1 MRIAKYIAF
10 FLIALVVLILLA
22 VVFIDENRL
31 KGYTE
36 QQLTDIIGREV
47 MIAGDFDIDLGWTS
61 RVRLEGLHLS
71 NAAWSEQSEMVQMAV
86 LEVGIELKSLL
97 LGRIIIPEVMVERPR
112 ILLETSGN
120 GHSNWNFSRSQT
132 ADSRKTGMSEL
143 PNIRS
148 LTIKDGKIRYLD
160 RSHDIDV
167 QATLDSLLASSGR
180 GEDIE
185 IKAQGQI
192 CDQPYNLAIK
202 SGPLAALSQPQ
213 QVYPVDMNLHI
224 GTLTAT
230 VSGAID
236 RPLKLQGA
244 DLKLVF
250 HGTDTDSLAALIQAD
265 LPALPAYRLTGTL
278 NGSEQNWR
286 LNDMQ
291 VSVGDHTVSGSLQ
304 YERRDG
310 RHRIAAELDSD
321 RLDIARLMGSLSADE
336 QAPPQSDRPEETFP
350 VMLPKFLDVSVS
362 GHVGHVILPGI
373 LLEDYEFKLM
383 LDQGRLQ
390 IDQQVEDG
398 AIGSR
403 LVLDDDAAPQAR
415 TDITFE
421 KLDLRALLNSKD
433 RLGILDGHLELA
445 LDEMTTRISE
455 IVTQLRIDESR
466 LAYRLPEAD
475 MAIAATLAL
484 IRLKDEPGLE
494 VQGEFRHRNRQ
505 FDFTVAASPLPGFG
519 RLQGPYAIDVTLTHD
534 QTPLHIETKLSFG
547 EDTWT
552 MSDLE
557 ASAADSDLRGS
568 VRVSVG
574 GDRPRLKADL
584 RSQKLDLQPILG
596 LAAAADASSEDN
608 SEEKTRVI
616 DIFRMADV
624 DVDLQAQRILTPDLQ
639 LEDMDLHLKLQDGLL
654 AIRPLKFDVYEGHVD
669 SEVALDGRR
678 HPIDGS
684 IDTRFRGL
692 NVEKIIGS
700 FGVSDR
706 PFGRLAGDLKLRV
719 SGRSTEPAAQDVFL
733 PSIGRLDLKKSRLHY
748 VEADGNTDIILQI
761 DAEGLPQNGQVT
773 RIDGSGQ
780 YRGEPFELSFR
791 GDPLLDLR
799 EPQDPF
805 ALEMTLDIA
814 QTQFRV
820 DGKVVRPLELKGF
833 DIDLTV
839 AGPNPRRLY
848 PLTGISLPDLPPYR
862 ISGRLSL
869 EDRIWQFQDF
879 DGRVGDSDVRG
890 DIYLDV
896 SGERPFMRFNLVSDQ
911 TDFDD
916 LAGLVGAAPAGGP
929 GETAAEEHKKEAR
942 QESRTKSVL
951 PADQYNKER
960 LRAIDAVVD
969 FKGKHLQ
976 APNLPLD
983 DMQVKFRLDAGR
995 MIFDPLSFSVGGGF
1009 VRAKMTV
1016 ETNEEFL
1023 QGSLETEVEKV
1034 DLKKVLGAFDIAD
1047 DSLGIIGGRA
1057 KFWVKGNSIGEFAA
1071 SADGGLYL
1079 LMGGGKLDRL
1089 LIELAGFDGG
1099 EALLELIGE
1108 EQQVPIDCAYADL
1121 QAENG
1126 IVALKTFA
1134 VDTSDT
1140 LFTVTGSVDLA
1151 KETLDLTVQPRPKD
1165 VSLFSARSPL
1175 RVAGTFNAPEFY
1187 PDASSLASRG
1197 AVAVGLGLLAGP
1209 AALIPLIE
1217 PGLGQDSVYCQGLV
1231 KAMESARRQT
1241 KPEEDIQ

>member
-1 MRIAKYIAF
+1 MKIAKYIAF
-10 FLIALVVLILLA
+10 FLIALMVLILLA

-31 KGYTE
+31 KGYIE
-36 QQLTDIIGREV
+36 QQLTDITGREV
-47 MIAGDFDIDLGWTS
+47 TIAGDFDIDLGWTS

-71 NAAWSEQSEMVQMAV
+71 NAAWSKQSKMLQMSA

-120 GHSNWNFSRSQT
+120 GRSNWNFSRSQT
-132 ADSRKTGMSEL
+132 ADSRKTGMPEL
-143 PNIRS
+143 PIIRS
-148 LTIKDGKIRYLD
+148 LTIKEGKIRYLD
-160 RSHDIDV
+160 RSQDIDV
-167 QATLDSLLASSGR
+167 QATLESVLASNGR
-180 GEDIE
+180 GEDID
-185 IKAQGQI
+185 IRAQGQI
-192 CDQPYNLAIK
+192 RNQPYNLAIK
-202 SGPLAALSQPQ
+202 SGPLAALSQPEQ
-213 QVYPVDMNLHI
+213 TYAVDMNLHI

-230 VSGAID
+230 VSGTID
-236 RPLKLQGA
+236 RPLKLQGV

-250 HGTDTDSLAALIQAD
+250 YGTDLDSLAALIQAD
-265 LPALPAYRLTGTL
+265 LSELPAYRLTGTL
-278 NGSEQNWR
+278 TGSEQSWR

-291 VSVGDHTVSGSLQ
+291 ASVGDHTVSGSLQ
-304 YERRDG
+304 YELRDG
-310 RHRIAAELDSD
+310 RHRIAAELDSE
-321 RLDIARLMGSLSADE
+321 RLDITRMMDSLSADDDDE
-336 QAPPQSDRPEETFP
+336 PSKEPFSAAFAA
-350 VMLPKFLDVSVS
+350 VS
-362 GHVGHVILPGI
+362 GHLQSVILPGI

-398 AIGSR
+398 AIRSR
-403 LVLDDDAAPQAR
+403 LVLDVDAAPQAR
-415 TDITFE
+415 ADITFE
-421 KLDLRALLNSKD
+421 KLDLGALLNSKD
-433 RLGILDGHLELA
+433 RLGILDGHIELT

-475 MAIAATLAL
+475 MAIGATLAM
-484 IRLKDEPGLE
+484 IRSEDEPGLE
-494 VQGEFRHRNRQ
+494 VQGELRHRNRQ
-505 FDFTVAASPLPGFG
+505 VDFTVAAGPLPGFG
-519 RLQGPYAIDVTLTHD
+519 RPQGPYAIEVALTHD
-534 QTPLHIETKLSFG
+534 QTPLHLKTKLSFD
-547 EDTWT
+547 ENTWT
-552 MSDLE
+552 LSDLE
-557 ASAADSDLRGS
+557 ASTADSDLRGS
-568 VRVSVG
+568 VRVSIG
-574 GDRPRLKADL
+574 GDRPKLSADL
-584 RSQKLDLQPILG
+584 SSQKLDLQPILG
-596 LAAAADASSEDN
+596 LAAAADASAEDN
-608 SEEKTRVI
+608 NEEKARVI
-616 DIFRMADV
+616 DIFRMADA
-624 DVDLQAQRILTPDLQ
+624 DLDFRAKRILTPDLK
-639 LEDMDLHLKLQDGLL
+639 LADIDLHLKLQDGLL
-654 AIRPLKFDVYEGHVD
+654 TIKPLKFDAYEGHIEGEI
-669 SEVALDGRR
+669 SLDGRR

-684 IDTRFRGL
+684 IDTRFDRL
-692 NVEKIIGS
+692 NVEKIIGR

-706 PFGRLAGDLKLRV
+706 PFGRLGGELKLKV
-719 SGRSTEPAAQDVFL
+719 TGRAAEPAAQGVFL
-733 PSIGRLDLKKSRLHY
+733 PSIGRLDIKKSRLHY
-748 VEADGNTDIILQI
+748 VETDGNTDITLQI
-761 DAEGLPQNGQVT
+761 DAEGLAQNGQVT

-805 ALEMTLDIA
+805 ALEMSLGIA
-814 QTQFRV
+814 QTQSQI
-820 DGKVVRPLELKGF
+820 DGEFLWPLELKGF

-862 ISGRLSL
+862 INGRLSL
-869 EDRIWQFQDF
+869 EDRVWQFEDF
-879 DGRVGDSDVRG
+879 EGRVGDSDVRG

-916 LAGLVGAAPAGGP
+916 LAGLVGAAPASGP
-929 GETAAEEHKKEAR
+929 GETVAAEHKKEAR
-942 QESRTKSVL
+942 QEFRTESVL
-951 PADQYNKER
+951 PADQYNMQR

-995 MIFDPLSFSVGGGF
+995 MVFDPLRFDVGGGF

-1016 ETNEEFL
+1016 DTNEEFL
-1023 QGSLETEVEKV
+1023 QGRLETEIEKV
-1034 DLKKVLGAFDIAD
+1034 DLKKVLSPFEIAD
-1047 DSLGIIGGRA
+1047 DSLGIVGGRA
-1057 KFWVKGNSIGEFAA
+1057 KFWVKGNSIADFAA
-1071 SADGGLYL
+1071 SADGGLNL

-1121 QAENG
+1121 QAKNG

-1140 LFTVTGSVDLA
+1140 LFTVSGTFDLA